1 MTTKSKIALV
11 FIAIIASILLG
22 ILFAWPI
29 QWLWNNA
36 LVGSV
41 NGINPITFWEAYGI
55 FLLINLIKP
64 WHSGKN

>member
-41 NGINPITFWEAYGI
+41 NSINPITFWEAYGI

>member
-64 WHSGKN
+64 SHSGKN